1 MYVRPVISDEKQVMC
16 RPEVILVLSDVS
28 LTVL

>member
-1 MYVRPVISDEKQVMC
+1 MYIHPVISDEKQVMC
-16 RPEVILVLSDVS
+16 RSEVMLVLSDVS